1 MKKPFIVIIVIQLF
15 LFTASKGQEVRILE
29 SLSMHSDILGQGI
42 AYSICLPEGYFIE
55 KRSYP
60 VVYMLHGLGD
70 DETAWLEYGRV
81 YQTADKAVREEEI
94 VPMIFVMPQGF
105 RTYYMNDYSGTFL
118 YQDMFVKEL
127 IPTIDSLYRTIPDR
141 EHRAVMGYSMGGFG
155 ALILPL
161 KHPELMRTCVPLSIS
176 IRTDQQYITED
187 ASGWDQQWGRI
198 FGGEGSTG
206 QDRITEYYRQNSPFH
221 IFQQNDPAS
230 FNDLRIYIDNG
241 DDEQT
246 LCRSNEE
253 LHILMRDRGVPH
265 EFRVRDGGHSFEYWR
280 SSLPNALRFISD
292 AFSNVPYRGDP
303 SAYVD
308 IAGLPDRQMLDL
320 EINTVHV
327 RAYVPAEYFITDRL
341 YPVIYCSGN
350 FSTGQCDSL
359 ASVSDRM
366 INDMEIGPILL
377 VFLPEDAVDQLSTLL
392 PLLEE
397 KLRIRQGYR
406 YRSLAGFGSSAS
418 EACNIVVH
426 KEKFRSCLLM
436 DPYLEK
442 DTIMN
447 LLSLLNPDTGFN
459 TSFFIDAPDKGMYYE
474 GNGFLHIG
482 LRDLTIKHEYRV
494 REGTG
499 GYKWSLGGF
508 EEIIQFADYH
518 FHK

>member
-320 EINTVHV
+320 EIN
-327 RAYVPAEYFITDRL
+327 
-341 YPVIYCSGN
+341 
-350 FSTGQCDSL
+350 
-359 ASVSDRM
+359 
-366 INDMEIGPILL
+366 
-377 VFLPEDAVDQLSTLL
+377 
-392 PLLEE
+392 
-397 KLRIRQGYR
+397 
-406 YRSLAGFGSSAS
+406 
-418 EACNIVVH
+418 
-426 KEKFRSCLLM
+426 
-436 DPYLEK
+436 
-442 DTIMN
+442 
-447 LLSLLNPDTGFN
+447 
-459 TSFFIDAPDKGMYYE
+459 
-474 GNGFLHIG
+474 
-482 LRDLTIKHEYRV
+482 
-494 REGTG
+494 
-499 GYKWSLGGF
+499 
-508 EEIIQFADYH
+508 
-518 FHK
+518 